1 MPDNKKPEFTV
12 TDRRRFTDSEGSA
25 AEDRATEASPVAED
39 RSAAVPPVTP
49 ESAASDRAN
58 ANAPAPPASEP
69 SDVPPPPSAE
79 ERQAQHDAFK
89 ASSKQLDDALAG
101 KLGEGRTAKDFEV
114 SFERFVASLYM
125 TALVQLGLVH
135 EQGGQPQVDL
145 IGARQTVDTLGMI
158 ATKTKGN
165 LDAREENLLQNC
177 LYELR
182 MAYVDV
188 TNMLTRPPEPGKGPG
203 PGGPI
208 VFPGKK

>member
-1 MPDNKKPEFTV
+1 MAENKKSEFTV
-12 TDRRRFTDSEGSA
+12 TDRRRFTSEGETSA
-25 AEDRATEASPVAED
+25 SEPESIEAD
-39 RSAAVPPVTP
+39 RSTGIPPVTP
-49 ESAASDRAN
+49 EPEAADRN
-58 ANAPAPPASEP
+58 AGVSPAMQASVPEQ
-69 SDVPPPPSAE
+69 DVPPPPSAE

-101 KLGEGRTAKDFEV
+101 KLGEGRSAKDFEV

-125 TALVQLGLVH
+125 SALVQLGLVH

-145 IGARQTVDTLGMI
+145 IGARQSIDTLGMI
-158 ATKTKGN
+158 FAKTKGN

-188 TNMLTRPPEPGKGPG
+188 TNMLARPPEPGKGPG
-203 PGGPI
+203 IGGPI
-208 VFPGKK
+208 PFPKK

>member
-1 MPDNKKPEFTV
+1 MAENKKTEFTV
-12 TDRRRFTDSEGSA
+12 TDRRRFTSEG
-25 AEDRATEASPVAED
+25 EDRGAEVSPATPEPESSEAGT
-39 RSAAVPPVTP
+39 AVPPVSP
-49 ESAASDRAN
+49 SAGESQPAA
-58 ANAPAPPASEP
+58 P

-79 ERQAQHDAFK
+79 ERQAQHEAFK
-89 ASSKQLDDALAG
+89 ASSKQLDDALSG

-114 SFERFVASLYM
+114 TFERFVASLYM

-145 IGARQTVDTLGMI
+145 IGARQSIDTLGML

-208 VFPGKK
+208 PFPGKK